1 MRGQP
6 THLEGLQVYLRLW
19 IYLVDQSAKDEARLQ
34 QEIEIFNLGIIGG
47 FGGLSLWRLCIL
59 VFNNLEKNL
68 RNVPDWP
75 ASTLTDST
83 QARTAAS
90 LS

>member
-19 IYLVDQSAKDEARLQ
+19 IYLVDQSAEYEARLQ

-47 FGGLSLWRLCIL
+47 FGGLSL
-59 VFNNLEKNL
+59 
-68 RNVPDWP
+68 
-75 ASTLTDST
+75 
-83 QARTAAS
+83 
-90 LS
+90 